1 MSRFRRRAGDMEL
14 TMAIADWIREHTARQ
29 RVKFE
34 AQMRQEAYDRRERLA
49 MQAFI
54 EGYLKGYDDSSEG
67 RERRF
72 PVDALDDPYKKYKID

>member
-1 MSRFRRRAGDMEL
+1 
-14 TMAIADWIREHTARQ
+14 MAIADWIREHTARQ
-29 RVKFE
+29 RVKFD
-34 AQMRQEAYDRRERLA
+34 AQMRKEAYERRERLT